1 MKISTDEINKRI
13 QMRSRALQRKIDF
26 IEKKFEKPLTGFKK
40 SIADSAYPR
49 TEQDAKTVDEEAATL
64 SRDIFSDYFPE
75 TLDMML
81 QQLLNDP
88 ESYIKKVEAYETH
101 CPLPEIE
108 FSTEKKEFL
117 SSAKDP
123 MRKMEEA
130 RVEKALL
137 FFLEKVNSNHSDTI
151 TLLDLGSGSGRIT
164 KLLGDIL
171 KNIYGD
177 MSNHYTVRGIDVLHD
192 NVFGAIQACKN
203 ETSRV
208 TFDVGDMNKLNIASH
223 SVSFV
228 SSVATSYLNSTHR
241 RALEFAEIARVLDKK
256 GGIACIVN
264 PNEDFTC
271 REYGYTMLRCAFDRY
286 FNPFNIATTRRLGSR
301 VLYTERLS
309 KARPDMMFPIHSAV
323 GKAIENVLKATLL
336 DDYRWPRTGGPGLFG
351 SHIFAMNEETNK
363 ALRKYTEYRD
373 EQLKLDR
380 KQHQ

>member
-1 MKISTDEINKRI
+1 MEIVPVMNISTDEINRRI
-13 QMRSRALQRKIDF
+13 QMRSKALQGKIDF
-26 IEKKFEKPLTGFKK
+26 IEKKMEKPLTGFKK
-40 SIADSAYPR
+40 RIADIAYPR
-49 TEQDAKTVDEEAATL
+49 TERDAKTVDEEAAIL
-64 SRDIFSDYFPE
+64 SKDIFPKYFPE
-75 TLDMML
+75 TLEMML

-88 ESYIKKVEAYETH
+88 EDYIKKVETYEQH

-117 SSAKDP
+117 TSAKDP

-137 FFLEKVNSNHSDTI
+137 SFLEKVNSNHSDTI

-171 KNIYGD
+171 GDIYGNT
-177 MSNHYTVRGIDVLHD
+177 SNHYTVKGIDILHD
-192 NVFGAIQACKN
+192 NVCGAIQACKN
-203 ETSRV
+203 EKSRIS
-208 TFDVGDMNKLNIASH
+208 FHIGDMNKLNVASH

-241 RALEFAEIARVLDKK
+241 RALEFVEIARVLDNND
-256 GGIACIVN
+256 GIACIVN

-271 REYGYTMLRCAFDRY
+271 KEYGYTMLRCAFDRY

-309 KARPDMMFPIHSAV
+309 RARPDMMFPIHSAV
-323 GKAIENVLKATLL
+323 EKTIENVLKATLL
-336 DDYRWPRTGGPGLFG
+336 DDYRWPNTGGPGLFG
-351 SHIFAMNEETNK
+351 SHIFAVNEKTKK
-363 ALRKYTEYRD
+363 ALKKYTEFRE
-373 EQLKLDR
+373 EQ
-380 KQHQ
+380 